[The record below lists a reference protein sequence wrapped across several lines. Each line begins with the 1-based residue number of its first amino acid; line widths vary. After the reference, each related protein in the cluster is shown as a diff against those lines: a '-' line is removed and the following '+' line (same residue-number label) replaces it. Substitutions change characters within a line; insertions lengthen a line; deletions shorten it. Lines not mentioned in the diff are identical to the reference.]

1 MVRRIITNFAVGA
14 VLIGTVAGCTRLED
28 SHGYVP
34 EPSALNEIVVGR
46 DTPETVA
53 LLVGRPTTDGLVDE
67 SGWYYVRSDYE
78 TFLWRAPEE
87 TNRQVVAI
95 SFSPNGTVSNIERFG
110 LQDGRVVALSRRVTD
125 ENTAGVGFLR
135 QLFSN
140 FGNFDAGT
148 LLGGG

>member
-1 MVRRIITNFAVGA
+1 MMRRGLAKIVVVTALFGVA
-14 VLIGTVAGCTRLED
+14 AGCTRLDD

-34 EPSALNEIVVGR
+34 EPSALNDIVVGR

-53 LLVGRPTTDGLVDE
+53 LLVGRPSTDGLVDE

-78 TFLWRAPEE
+78 TFLWRAPVEVD
-87 TNRQVVAI
+87 RQVVAI
-95 SFSPNGTVSNIERFG
+95 SFSPEGTVSNIERFG
-110 LQDGRVVALSRRVTD
+110 LDNGRVITLSRRVTD

-140 FGNFDAGT
+140 IGNIDAGS
-148 LLGGG
+148 LLGG